1 MHDAH
6 RNVCRAVRD
15 WRNDRITVDNVT
27 AVALREAGGDEEA
40 ARELLKAAVEWWQYI
55 NTFKTVNGEN
65 RRVA

>member
-1 MHDAH
+1 MIAH

-15 WRNDRITVDNVT
+15 WRNGRITVDDVT
-27 AVALREAGGDEEA
+27 AVALREAAGDESV
-40 ARELLKAAVEWWQYI
+40 ARELLRGAVEWWQYI